1 MHVTRFAPNT
11 ALQGLKISIIAYMV
25 MKHSFNHP
33 HELALQKKRPVN
45 REKMQKTLIFFWI
58 SLLTAIAQASIS
70 VQDGSGQT
78 VTIPHE
84 IRKVVALTPHAAELA
99 YSAGAGSKLVGV
111 TQESDYPEP
120 VKSLPKIGSYVQ
132 INLEAIIKLKPDL
145 VIAWQDG
152 GQAPLIQALRKAG
165 IPVFMSH
172 PLAPQDIATE
182 IHALGVLNGTPNIAK
197 QNTAPFRLYLQTLA
211 QSPKTPAVNSVFLVG
226 YNPIY
231 AISNNSFLGK
241 MLQMC
246 GANNVFGHIQQ
257 PAFTLNPEALL
268 QQPLQVAFIS
278 GKSELKQWQ
287 DFYSKAAK
295 PPKLYSINA
304 DLRPSL
310 RIKSSLQQMCLI
322 IDSERRSRH

>member
-1 MHVTRFAPNT
+1 
-11 ALQGLKISIIAYMV
+11 
-25 MKHSFNHP
+25 
-33 HELALQKKRPVN
+33 
-45 REKMQKTLIFFWI
+45 MQKTLIFFWI
-58 SLLTAIAQASIS
+58 SLLTAIAQATIS
-70 VQDGSGQT
+70 VQDGTEQT
-78 VTIPHE
+78 VTTPHE

-152 GQAPLIQALRKAG
+152 GQAPLIQALRQAG

-226 YNPIY
+226 YKPIY

-287 DFYSKAAK
+287 GFYSKAAK

>member
-1 MHVTRFAPNT
+1 
-11 ALQGLKISIIAYMV
+11 
-25 MKHSFNHP
+25 
-33 HELALQKKRPVN
+33 
-45 REKMQKTLIFFWI
+45 MQKTLIFFWI
-58 SLLTAIAQASIS
+58 SLLTAIAQATIS
-70 VQDGSGQT
+70 VQDGTGQT

-84 IRKVVALTPHAAELA
+84 IRKVVTLTPHAAELA

-120 VKSLPKIGSYVQ
+120 VKSLPKIGSYAQ
-132 INLEAIIKLKPDL
+132 INLESIIKLKPDL

-152 GQAPLIQALRKAG
+152 GQAPLIQALRQAG

-172 PLAPQDIATE
+172 PLTPQDIATE
-182 IHALGVLNGTPNIAK
+182 IHALGELNGTPNIAK
-197 QNTAPFRLYLQTLA
+197 QNTAPFRLYLKTLA
-211 QSPKTPAVNSVFLVG
+211 QSTKTPAINSVFLVG

-231 AISNNSFLGK
+231 AISNNSFLGE
-241 MLQMC
+241 MLQTC
-246 GANNVFGHIQQ
+246 GANNVFGHIKQ

-268 QQPLQVAFIS
+268 QQTLQVAFVS
-278 GKSELKQWQ
+278 GKSDLKQWQ

-322 IDSERRSRH
+322 IDAERRSRH

>member
-1 MHVTRFAPNT
+1 
-11 ALQGLKISIIAYMV
+11 
-25 MKHSFNHP
+25 
-33 HELALQKKRPVN
+33 
-45 REKMQKTLIFFWI
+45 MQKTLIFLWI
-58 SLLTAIAQASIS
+58 SSLATIAQATIS
-70 VQDGSGQT
+70 VQDGTGQT

-84 IRKVVALTPHAAELA
+84 IRKVVTLTPHAAELA

-152 GQAPLIQALRKAG
+152 GQASLIQALRQAG

>member
-1 MHVTRFAPNT
+1 MP
-11 ALQGLKISIIAYMV
+11 
-25 MKHSFNHP
+25 
-33 HELALQKKRPVN
+33 
-45 REKMQKTLIFFWI
+45 KTLIFLWM
-58 SLLTAIAQASIS
+58 SLLATIAQATIS
-70 VQDGSGQT
+70 VQDGTGKT
-78 VTIPHE
+78 VTIPNE
-84 IRKVVALTPHAAELA
+84 IHKVVALTPHAAELA

-152 GQAPLIQALRKAG
+152 GQAPLIQALRQAG

-287 DFYSKAAK
+287 GFYSKAAK

>member
-1 MHVTRFAPNT
+1 MNEAQ
-11 ALQGLKISIIAYMV
+11 LQS
-25 MKHSFNHP
+25 P

-45 REKMQKTLIFFWI
+45 RDNMQKTLIFLWM
-58 SLLTAIAQASIS
+58 SLLATIAQATIS
-70 VQDGSGQT
+70 VQDGTGQT

-84 IRKVVALTPHAAELA
+84 IRKVVTLTPHAAELA

-132 INLEAIIKLKPDL
+132 IILEAIIKLKPDL

-287 DFYSKAAK
+287 GFYSKAVK

>member
-1 MHVTRFAPNT
+1 
-11 ALQGLKISIIAYMV
+11 
-25 MKHSFNHP
+25 
-33 HELALQKKRPVN
+33 
-45 REKMQKTLIFFWI
+45 MQKTLIFFWI
-58 SLLTAIAQASIS
+58 SLLTAIAQATIS
-70 VQDGSGQT
+70 VQDGTGQT

-84 IRKVVALTPHAAELA
+84 IRKVVTLTPHAAELA

-152 GQAPLIQALRKAG
+152 GQASLIQALRQAG

-211 QSPKTPAVNSVFLVG
+211 QSPKAPAVNSVFLVG

-287 DFYSKAAK
+287 GFYSKAEK

>member
-1 MHVTRFAPNT
+1 
-11 ALQGLKISIIAYMV
+11 
-25 MKHSFNHP
+25 
-33 HELALQKKRPVN
+33 
-45 REKMQKTLIFFWI
+45 MQKILILLWI
-58 SLLTAIAQASIS
+58 SCLTAISHAAIS
-70 VQDGSGQT
+70 VQDGAGQT
-78 VTIPHE
+78 VTVPHE

-132 INLEAIIKLKPDL
+132 INLESIIKLKPDL

-152 GQAPLIQALRKAG
+152 GQAPLIQALRQAG

-172 PLAPQDIATE
+172 PLTPQDIATE
-182 IHALGVLNGTPNIAK
+182 IHALGELNGTPNIAK
-197 QNTAPFRLYLQTLA
+197 QNTAPFRLYLKTLA
-211 QSPKTPAVNSVFLVG
+211 QSTKTPAINSVFLVG

-231 AISNNSFLGK
+231 AISNNSFLGE
-241 MLQMC
+241 MLQTC
-246 GANNVFGHIQQ
+246 GANNVFGHIKQ

-268 QQPLQVAFIS
+268 QQTLQVAFIS
-278 GKSELKQWQ
+278 GKSDLKQWQ

-322 IDSERRSRH
+322 IDAERRSRH

>member
-1 MHVTRFAPNT
+1 M
-11 ALQGLKISIIAYMV
+11 
-25 MKHSFNHP
+25 
-33 HELALQKKRPVN
+33 QKKRPVN
-45 REKMQKTLIFFWI
+45 RDNMQKTLIFFWI
-58 SLLTAIAQASIS
+58 SLLTAIAQATIS
-70 VQDGSGQT
+70 VQDGTGQT

-84 IRKVVALTPHAAELA
+84 IHKVVALTPHAAELA

-211 QSPKTPAVNSVFLVG
+211 QSPKTPAVSSVFLVG

-241 MLQMC
+241 MLQVC

-287 DFYSKAAK
+287 DFYSKATK

>member
-1 MHVTRFAPNT
+1 
-11 ALQGLKISIIAYMV
+11 
-25 MKHSFNHP
+25 
-33 HELALQKKRPVN
+33 
-45 REKMQKTLIFFWI
+45 MQKTLIFLWI
-58 SLLTAIAQASIS
+58 SLLTASAQASIS
-70 VQDGSGQT
+70 VQDGTGQT

-84 IRKVVALTPHAAELA
+84 IHKVVALTPHAAELA

-152 GQAPLIQALRKAG
+152 GQASLIQALRQAG

-268 QQPLQVAFIS
+268 QQPIQVAFIS

-287 DFYSKAAK
+287 GFYSKAAK

>member
-1 MHVTRFAPNT
+1 
-11 ALQGLKISIIAYMV
+11 
-25 MKHSFNHP
+25 
-33 HELALQKKRPVN
+33 
-45 REKMQKTLIFFWI
+45 MQKTLIFFWI
-58 SLLTAIAQASIS
+58 SLLTAIAQATIS
-70 VQDGSGQT
+70 VQDGTGQT

-84 IRKVVALTPHAAELA
+84 IRKVVTLTPHAAELA

-152 GQAPLIQALRKAG
+152 GQASLIQALRQAG

-287 DFYSKAAK
+287 GFYSKAAK

>member
-1 MHVTRFAPNT
+1 
-11 ALQGLKISIIAYMV
+11 
-25 MKHSFNHP
+25 
-33 HELALQKKRPVN
+33 
-45 REKMQKTLIFFWI
+45 MQKTLIFFWI
-58 SLLTAIAQASIS
+58 SLLTAIAQATIS
-70 VQDGSGQT
+70 VQDGTGKT
-78 VTIPHE
+78 VTTPHE

-287 DFYSKAAK
+287 GFYSKAAK

>member
-1 MHVTRFAPNT
+1 
-11 ALQGLKISIIAYMV
+11 
-25 MKHSFNHP
+25 
-33 HELALQKKRPVN
+33 
-45 REKMQKTLIFFWI
+45 MQKILILLWM
-58 SLLTAIAQASIS
+58 SCLTAISHAAIS
-70 VQDGSGQT
+70 VQDGAGQT
-78 VTIPHE
+78 VTAPHE

-120 VKSLPKIGSYVQ
+120 VKSLPKIGTYVQ
-132 INLEAIIKLKPDL
+132 INLESIIKLKPDL

-152 GQAPLIQALRKAG
+152 GQAPLIQALRQAG

-172 PLAPQDIATE
+172 PLTPQDIATE
-182 IHALGVLNGTPNIAK
+182 IHALGELNGTPNIAK
-197 QNTAPFRLYLQTLA
+197 QNTAPFRLYLKTLA
-211 QSPKTPAVNSVFLVG
+211 QSTKTPAINSVFLVG

-231 AISNNSFLGK
+231 AISNNSFLGE
-241 MLQMC
+241 MLQTC
-246 GANNVFGHIQQ
+246 GANNVFGHIKQ

-268 QQPLQVAFIS
+268 QQTLQVAFVS
-278 GKSELKQWQ
+278 GKSDLKQWQ

-322 IDSERRSRH
+322 IDAERRSRH

>member
-1 MHVTRFAPNT
+1 MP
-11 ALQGLKISIIAYMV
+11 
-25 MKHSFNHP
+25 
-33 HELALQKKRPVN
+33 
-45 REKMQKTLIFFWI
+45 KTLIFLWI
-58 SLLTAIAQASIS
+58 SLLTAIAQATIS
-70 VQDGSGQT
+70 VQDGTGQT

-84 IRKVVALTPHAAELA
+84 IRKVVTLTPHAAELA

-152 GQAPLIQALRKAG
+152 GQAPLIQALRQAG

-287 DFYSKAAK
+287 GFYSKAVK

>member
-1 MHVTRFAPNT
+1 
-11 ALQGLKISIIAYMV
+11 
-25 MKHSFNHP
+25 
-33 HELALQKKRPVN
+33 
-45 REKMQKTLIFFWI
+45 MQKILILLWM
-58 SLLTAIAQASIS
+58 SCLTAISHAAIS
-70 VQDGSGQT
+70 VQDGAGQT
-78 VTIPHE
+78 VTAPHE

-120 VKSLPKIGSYVQ
+120 VKSLPKIGTYVQ
-132 INLEAIIKLKPDL
+132 INLESIIKLKPDL

-152 GQAPLIQALRKAG
+152 GQAPLIQALRQAG

-172 PLAPQDIATE
+172 PLTPQDIATE
-182 IHALGVLNGTPNIAK
+182 IHALGELNGTPNIAK
-197 QNTAPFRLYLQTLA
+197 QNTAPFRLYLKTLA
-211 QSPKTPAVNSVFLVG
+211 QSTKTPAINSVFLVG

-231 AISNNSFLGK
+231 AISNNSFLGE
-241 MLQMC
+241 MLQTC
-246 GANNVFGHIQQ
+246 GANNVFGHIKQ

-268 QQPLQVAFIS
+268 QQTLQVAFIS
-278 GKSELKQWQ
+278 GKSDLKQWQ

-322 IDSERRSRH
+322 IDAERRSRH

>member
-1 MHVTRFAPNT
+1 
-11 ALQGLKISIIAYMV
+11 
-25 MKHSFNHP
+25 
-33 HELALQKKRPVN
+33 
-45 REKMQKTLIFFWI
+45 MQKTLIFLWI
-58 SLLTAIAQASIS
+58 SLLTAIAQATIS
-70 VQDGSGQT
+70 VQDGTGKNVT
-78 VTIPHE
+78 VPHE

-145 VIAWQDG
+145 VIAWQDS
-152 GQAPLIQALRKAG
+152 GQAPLIQALRQAG

-182 IHALGVLNGTPNIAK
+182 IHALGALNGTPNIAK

-211 QSPKTPAVNSVFLVG
+211 QSPKTPTVNSVFLVG
-226 YNPIY
+226 YKPIY

-287 DFYSKAAK
+287 GFYSKAAK

>member
-1 MHVTRFAPNT
+1 M
-11 ALQGLKISIIAYMV
+11 SC
-25 MKHSFNHP
+25 
-33 HELALQKKRPVN
+33 
-45 REKMQKTLIFFWI
+45 
-58 SLLTAIAQASIS
+58 LTAISHAAIS
-70 VQDGSGQT
+70 VQDGAGQT
-78 VTIPHE
+78 VTAPHE

-120 VKSLPKIGSYVQ
+120 VKSLPKIGTYVQ
-132 INLEAIIKLKPDL
+132 INLESIIKLKPDL

-152 GQAPLIQALRKAG
+152 GQAPLIQALRQAG

-172 PLAPQDIATE
+172 PLTPQDIATE
-182 IHALGVLNGTPNIAK
+182 IHALGELNGTPNIAK
-197 QNTAPFRLYLQTLA
+197 QNTAPFRLHLQTLA
-211 QSPKTPAVNSVFLVG
+211 QSTKTPAVNSVFLVG

-241 MLQMC
+241 MLQTC
-246 GANNVFGHIQQ
+246 GAKNVFGHIKQ

-268 QQPLQVAFIS
+268 QQTLQVAFVS
-278 GKSELKQWQ
+278 GKSDLKQWQ

-322 IDSERRSRH
+322 IDAERRSRH

>member
-1 MHVTRFAPNT
+1 
-11 ALQGLKISIIAYMV
+11 MV
-25 MKHSFNHP
+25 MNEAQLQSP

-45 REKMQKTLIFFWI
+45 RDNMQKTLIFLWM
-58 SLLTAIAQASIS
+58 SLLATIAQATIS
-70 VQDGSGQT
+70 VQDGTGQT

-84 IRKVVALTPHAAELA
+84 IHKVVALTPHAAELA

-152 GQAPLIQALRKAG
+152 GQASLIQALRQAG

-287 DFYSKAAK
+287 GFYSKAVK

>member
-1 MHVTRFAPNT
+1 
-11 ALQGLKISIIAYMV
+11 
-25 MKHSFNHP
+25 
-33 HELALQKKRPVN
+33 
-45 REKMQKTLIFFWI
+45 MQKTLIFFWI
-58 SLLTAIAQASIS
+58 SLLTAIAQATIS
-70 VQDGSGQT
+70 VQDGTGQT

-84 IRKVVALTPHAAELA
+84 IRKVVTLTPHAAELA

-132 INLEAIIKLKPDL
+132 INLESIIKLKPDL

-152 GQAPLIQALRKAG
+152 GQAPLIQALRQAG

-172 PLAPQDIATE
+172 PLTPQDIATE
-182 IHALGVLNGTPNIAK
+182 IHALGELNGTPNIAK
-197 QNTAPFRLYLQTLA
+197 QNTAPFRLYLKTLA
-211 QSPKTPAVNSVFLVG
+211 QSTKTPAINSVFLVG

-231 AISNNSFLGK
+231 AISNNSFLGE
-241 MLQMC
+241 MLQTC
-246 GANNVFGHIQQ
+246 GANNVFGHIKQ

-268 QQPLQVAFIS
+268 QQTLQVAFIS
-278 GKSELKQWQ
+278 GKSDLKQWQ

>member
-1 MHVTRFAPNT
+1 MNEAQ
-11 ALQGLKISIIAYMV
+11 LQS
-25 MKHSFNHP
+25 P

-45 REKMQKTLIFFWI
+45 RDNMQKTLIFLWM
-58 SLLTAIAQASIS
+58 SLLATIAQATIS
-70 VQDGSGQT
+70 VQDGTGQT

-152 GQAPLIQALRKAG
+152 GQAPLIQALRQAG

-287 DFYSKAAK
+287 GFYSKAAK

>member
-1 MHVTRFAPNT
+1 M
-11 ALQGLKISIIAYMV
+11 
-25 MKHSFNHP
+25 
-33 HELALQKKRPVN
+33 QKKRPVN
-45 REKMQKTLIFFWI
+45 RDNMQKTLIFFWI
-58 SLLTAIAQASIS
+58 SLLTAIAQATIS
-70 VQDGSGQT
+70 VQDGTGQT

-84 IRKVVALTPHAAELA
+84 IRKVVTLTPHAAELA

-152 GQAPLIQALRKAG
+152 GQASLIQALRQAG

-287 DFYSKAAK
+287 GFYSKAAK

>member
-1 MHVTRFAPNT
+1 
-11 ALQGLKISIIAYMV
+11 
-25 MKHSFNHP
+25 
-33 HELALQKKRPVN
+33 
-45 REKMQKTLIFFWI
+45 MQKTLIFLWI
-58 SLLTAIAQASIS
+58 SLLTAIAQATIS
-70 VQDGSGQT
+70 VQDGTGQT

-84 IRKVVALTPHAAELA
+84 IRKVVTLTPHAAELA

-132 INLEAIIKLKPDL
+132 INLEAIIKLRPDL

-287 DFYSKAAK
+287 GFYSKAVK

>member
-1 MHVTRFAPNT
+1 MNEAQ
-11 ALQGLKISIIAYMV
+11 LQS
-25 MKHSFNHP
+25 P

-45 REKMQKTLIFFWI
+45 RDNMQKTLIFLWI
-58 SLLTAIAQASIS
+58 SLLTAIAQATIS
-70 VQDGSGQT
+70 VQDGTGQT

-84 IRKVVALTPHAAELA
+84 IRKVVTLTPHAAELA

-152 GQAPLIQALRKAG
+152 GQASLIQALRQAG

-172 PLAPQDIATE
+172 PLTPQDIATE
-182 IHALGVLNGTPNIAK
+182 IHALGELNGTPNIAK
-197 QNTAPFRLYLQTLA
+197 QNTAPFRLYLKTLA
-211 QSPKTPAVNSVFLVG
+211 QSTKTPAINSVFLVG

-231 AISNNSFLGK
+231 AISNNSFLGE
-241 MLQMC
+241 MLQTC
-246 GANNVFGHIQQ
+246 GANNVFGHIKQ

-268 QQPLQVAFIS
+268 QQTLQVAFIS
-278 GKSELKQWQ
+278 GKSDLKQWQ

-322 IDSERRSRH
+322 IDAERRSRH

>member
-1 MHVTRFAPNT
+1 
-11 ALQGLKISIIAYMV
+11 
-25 MKHSFNHP
+25 
-33 HELALQKKRPVN
+33 
-45 REKMQKTLIFFWI
+45 MQKTLIFFWI
-58 SLLTAIAQASIS
+58 SLLTAIAQATIS
-70 VQDGSGQT
+70 VQDGTGQT

-84 IRKVVALTPHAAELA
+84 IRKVVTLTPHAAELA

-152 GQAPLIQALRKAG
+152 GQASLIQALRQAG

-287 DFYSKAAK
+287 GFYSKAVK

>member
-1 MHVTRFAPNT
+1 
-11 ALQGLKISIIAYMV
+11 
-25 MKHSFNHP
+25 
-33 HELALQKKRPVN
+33 
-45 REKMQKTLIFFWI
+45 MQKTLIFFWI
-58 SLLTAIAQASIS
+58 SLLTAIAQATIS
-70 VQDGSGQT
+70 VQDGTGQT

-84 IRKVVALTPHAAELA
+84 IRKVVTLTPHAAELA

-211 QSPKTPAVNSVFLVG
+211 QSPKTPAVNIVFLVG

-268 QQPLQVAFIS
+268 QQPIQVAFIS

-287 DFYSKAAK
+287 GFYSKAAK

>member
-1 MHVTRFAPNT
+1 
-11 ALQGLKISIIAYMV
+11 
-25 MKHSFNHP
+25 
-33 HELALQKKRPVN
+33 
-45 REKMQKTLIFFWI
+45 MQKTLIFLWM
-58 SLLTAIAQASIS
+58 SLLATIAQATIS
-70 VQDGSGQT
+70 VQDGTGQT

-84 IRKVVALTPHAAELA
+84 IRKVVTLTPHAAELA

-120 VKSLPKIGSYVQ
+120 VKSLPKIGTYVQ
-132 INLEAIIKLKPDL
+132 INLESIIKLKPDL

-152 GQAPLIQALRKAG
+152 GQAPLIQALRQAG

-172 PLAPQDIATE
+172 PLTPQDIATE
-182 IHALGVLNGTPNIAK
+182 IHALGELNGTPNIAK

-211 QSPKTPAVNSVFLVG
+211 QSAKTPAVNSVFLVG

-231 AISNNSFLGK
+231 AISNNSFLGE
-241 MLQMC
+241 MLQTC
-246 GANNVFGHIQQ
+246 GANNVFGHIKQ

-268 QQPLQVAFIS
+268 QQTLQVAFIS
-278 GKSELKQWQ
+278 GKSDLKQWQ

-322 IDSERRSRH
+322 IDAERRSRH

>member
-1 MHVTRFAPNT
+1 
-11 ALQGLKISIIAYMV
+11 MV
-25 MKHSFNHP
+25 MNEAQLQSP

-45 REKMQKTLIFFWI
+45 RDNMQKTLIFLWM
-58 SLLTAIAQASIS
+58 SLLATIAQATIS
-70 VQDGSGQT
+70 VQDGTGQT

-84 IRKVVALTPHAAELA
+84 IRKVVTLTPHAAELA

-287 DFYSKAAK
+287 GFYSKAAK

>member
-1 MHVTRFAPNT
+1 
-11 ALQGLKISIIAYMV
+11 MV
-25 MKHSFNHP
+25 MNEAQLQSP

-45 REKMQKTLIFFWI
+45 RDNMQKTLIFLWM
-58 SLLTAIAQASIS
+58 SLLATIAQATIS
-70 VQDGSGQT
+70 VQDGTGQT

-84 IRKVVALTPHAAELA
+84 IRKVVTLTPHAAELA

-152 GQAPLIQALRKAG
+152 GQAPLIQALRQAG

-211 QSPKTPAVNSVFLVG
+211 QSPKMPAVNSVFLVG

-287 DFYSKAAK
+287 GFYSKAAK

>member
-1 MHVTRFAPNT
+1 
-11 ALQGLKISIIAYMV
+11 
-25 MKHSFNHP
+25 
-33 HELALQKKRPVN
+33 
-45 REKMQKTLIFFWI
+45 MQKILILLWI
-58 SLLTAIAQASIS
+58 SCLTAISHAAIS
-70 VQDGSGQT
+70 VQDGAGQT
-78 VTIPHE
+78 VTAPHE

-120 VKSLPKIGSYVQ
+120 VKSLPKIGTYVQ
-132 INLEAIIKLKPDL
+132 INLESIIKLKPDL

-152 GQAPLIQALRKAG
+152 GQAPLIQALRQAG

-172 PLAPQDIATE
+172 PLTPQDIATE
-182 IHALGVLNGTPNIAK
+182 IHALGELNGTPNIAK
-197 QNTAPFRLYLQTLA
+197 QNTAPFRLYLKTLA
-211 QSPKTPAVNSVFLVG
+211 QSTKTPAINSVFLVG

-231 AISNNSFLGK
+231 AISNNSFLGE
-241 MLQMC
+241 MLQTC
-246 GANNVFGHIQQ
+246 GANNVFGHIKQ

-268 QQPLQVAFIS
+268 QQTLQVAFIS
-278 GKSELKQWQ
+278 GKSDLKQWQ

-322 IDSERRSRH
+322 IDAERRSRH

>member
-1 MHVTRFAPNT
+1 
-11 ALQGLKISIIAYMV
+11 MV
-25 MKHSFNHP
+25 MNEAQLQSP

-45 REKMQKTLIFFWI
+45 RDNMQKTLIFFWI
-58 SLLTAIAQASIS
+58 SLLTAIAQATIS
-70 VQDGSGQT
+70 VQDGTGQT

-84 IRKVVALTPHAAELA
+84 IRKVVTLTPHAAELA

-287 DFYSKAAK
+287 GFYSKAAK

>member
-1 MHVTRFAPNT
+1 MSLHCKN
-11 ALQGLKISIIAYMV
+11 
-25 MKHSFNHP
+25 
-33 HELALQKKRPVN
+33 KRPVN
-45 REKMQKTLIFFWI
+45 RDNMQKTLIFLWI
-58 SLLTAIAQASIS
+58 SLLTAIAQATIS
-70 VQDGSGQT
+70 VQDGTGQT

-84 IRKVVALTPHAAELA
+84 IRKVVTLTPHAAELA

-152 GQAPLIQALRKAG
+152 GQAPLIQALRQAD

-287 DFYSKAAK
+287 GFYSKAVK

>member
-1 MHVTRFAPNT
+1 
-11 ALQGLKISIIAYMV
+11 MV
-25 MKHSFNHP
+25 MNEAQLQSP

-45 REKMQKTLIFFWI
+45 RDNMQKTLIFLWM
-58 SLLTAIAQASIS
+58 SLLATIAQATIS
-70 VQDGSGQT
+70 VQDGTGQT

-84 IRKVVALTPHAAELA
+84 IHKVVALTPHAAELA

-310 RIKSSLQQMCLI
+310 RIKSSLEQMCLI
-322 IDSERRSRH
+322 IDTERRKPALIYSSHYDIL

>member
-1 MHVTRFAPNT
+1 MNEAQ
-11 ALQGLKISIIAYMV
+11 LQS
-25 MKHSFNHP
+25 P

-45 REKMQKTLIFFWI
+45 RDNMQKTLIFFWI
-58 SLLTAIAQASIS
+58 SLLTAIAQATIS
-70 VQDGSGQT
+70 VQDGTGQT

-84 IRKVVALTPHAAELA
+84 IRKVVTLTPHAAELA

-152 GQAPLIQALRKAG
+152 GQASLIQALRQAG

-287 DFYSKAAK
+287 GFYSKAAK

>member
-1 MHVTRFAPNT
+1 
-11 ALQGLKISIIAYMV
+11 
-25 MKHSFNHP
+25 
-33 HELALQKKRPVN
+33 
-45 REKMQKTLIFFWI
+45 MQKILILLWI
-58 SLLTAIAQASIS
+58 SCLTAISHAAIS
-70 VQDGSGQT
+70 VQDGAGQSVT
-78 VTIPHE
+78 VPHE

-132 INLEAIIKLKPDL
+132 INLESIIKLKPDL

-152 GQAPLIQALRKAG
+152 GQAPLIQALRQAG

-172 PLAPQDIATE
+172 PLTPQDIATE
-182 IHALGVLNGTPNIAK
+182 IHALGELNGTPNIAK
-197 QNTAPFRLYLQTLA
+197 QNTAPFRLYLKTLA
-211 QSPKTPAVNSVFLVG
+211 QSTKTPAINSVFLVG

-231 AISNNSFLGK
+231 AISNNSFLGE
-241 MLQMC
+241 MLQTC
-246 GANNVFGHIQQ
+246 GANNVFGHIKQ

-268 QQPLQVAFIS
+268 QQTLQVAFIS
-278 GKSELKQWQ
+278 GKSDLKQWQ

-322 IDSERRSRH
+322 IDAERRSRH

>member
-1 MHVTRFAPNT
+1 
-11 ALQGLKISIIAYMV
+11 
-25 MKHSFNHP
+25 
-33 HELALQKKRPVN
+33 
-45 REKMQKTLIFFWI
+45 MQKTLIFFWI
-58 SLLTAIAQASIS
+58 SLLTAIAQATIS
-70 VQDGSGQT
+70 VQDGTGQT

-84 IRKVVALTPHAAELA
+84 IRKVVTLTPHAAELA

-287 DFYSKAAK
+287 GFYSKAVK

>member
-1 MHVTRFAPNT
+1 
-11 ALQGLKISIIAYMV
+11 
-25 MKHSFNHP
+25 
-33 HELALQKKRPVN
+33 
-45 REKMQKTLIFFWI
+45 MQKILILLWI
-58 SLLTAIAQASIS
+58 SCLTAISHAAIS
-70 VQDGSGQT
+70 VQDGAGQT
-78 VTIPHE
+78 VTVPHE

-120 VKSLPKIGSYVQ
+120 VKSLPKIGTYVQ
-132 INLEAIIKLKPDL
+132 INLESIIKLKPDL

-152 GQAPLIQALRKAG
+152 GQAPLIQALRQAG

-172 PLAPQDIATE
+172 PLTPQDIATE
-182 IHALGVLNGTPNIAK
+182 IHALGELNGTPNIAK
-197 QNTAPFRLYLQTLA
+197 QNTAPFRLYLKTLA
-211 QSPKTPAVNSVFLVG
+211 QSTKTPAINSVFLVG

-231 AISNNSFLGK
+231 AISNNSFLGE
-241 MLQMC
+241 MLQTC
-246 GANNVFGHIQQ
+246 GANNVFGHIKQ

-268 QQPLQVAFIS
+268 QQTLQVAFIS
-278 GKSELKQWQ
+278 GKSDLKQWQ

-322 IDSERRSRH
+322 IDAERRSRH

>member
-1 MHVTRFAPNT
+1 M
-11 ALQGLKISIIAYMV
+11 
-25 MKHSFNHP
+25 
-33 HELALQKKRPVN
+33 
-45 REKMQKTLIFFWI
+45 
-58 SLLTAIAQASIS
+58 
-70 VQDGSGQT
+70 
-78 VTIPHE
+78 TIPHE
-84 IRKVVALTPHAAELA
+84 IRKVVTLTPHAAELA

-152 GQAPLIQALRKAG
+152 GQASLIQALRQAG

-287 DFYSKAAK
+287 GFYSKAVK

>member
-1 MHVTRFAPNT
+1 MNEAQ
-11 ALQGLKISIIAYMV
+11 LQS
-25 MKHSFNHP
+25 P

-45 REKMQKTLIFFWI
+45 RDNMQKTLIFFWI
-58 SLLTAIAQASIS
+58 SLLTAIAQATIS
-70 VQDGSGQT
+70 VQDGTGQT

-152 GQAPLIQALRKAG
+152 GQASLIQALRQAG

-241 MLQMC
+241 MLQVC

-287 DFYSKAAK
+287 GFYSKAVK